1 MPVES
6 TQAEAIKELVALAS
20 QARGLEII
28 TIENVAEAPGIPEQ
42 IPIAVRHGTTP
53 ELINLASFFDSWRDR
68 PSAKRGTA
76 KALALA
82 SFIDLTNR
90 HKTMHSVVFAK
101 TDWRAPSL
109 IAVIDYHEIDDVPE
123 IKPEDITITPA
134 GACDPADAAEM
145 ATAFVYNPPRPDNM
159 RHRIGYDYPLSEGWK
174 FWVQNDG
181 KAFDQG
187 DFAALVEDRIADLAA
202 PEDEER
208 SLLEEKFETK
218 IASPADLMR
227 LSRGLQV
234 NVESKIKNIVSLQS
248 GAAQIQFEEVHKDS
262 DGQPLTVP
270 GLFILAIAPFA
281 SGTSIRLPVRL
292 RYRKR
297 GGTIEWFY
305 QMYRPDQYIT
315 ERLRLDIAEVAEKTG
330 LPVYEGTPET

>member
-28 TIENVAEAPGIPEQ
+28 TIENVAEAPGIPEH

-82 SFIDLTNR
+82 SFIDLVNR
-90 HKTMHSVVFAK
+90 HKTPHSAIFAGTNWRSPALLAVV
-101 TDWRAPSL
+101 
-109 IAVIDYHEIDDVPE
+109 DYHE
-123 IKPEDITITPA
+123 KGATPVEGKTGDLGESASLIGEVA
-134 GACDPADAAEM
+134 GTYA
-145 ATAFVYNPPRPDNM
+145 PRPDNM
-159 RHRIGYDYPLSEGWK
+159 RHRIGYDYPLSDDWK

-202 PEDEER
+202 PNG
-208 SLLEEKFETK
+208 LCF
-218 IASPADLMR
+218 SPD
-227 LSRGLQV
+227 
-234 NVESKIKNIVSLQS
+234 I
-248 GAAQIQFEEVHKDS
+248 DS
-262 DGQPLTVP
+262 DLTGAV
-270 GLFILAIAPFA
+270 
-281 SGTSIRLPVRL
+281 SGYEIV
-292 RYRKR
+292 
-297 GGTIEWFY
+297 GTVMAWF
-305 QMYRPDQYIT
+305 R
-315 ERLRLDIAEVAEKTG
+315 RVS
-330 LPVYEGTPET
+330 